1 MSKGDEV
8 MIEIG
13 EKDETDPG
21 GVAKVEA
28 ASWSGAKKSNE
39 SIALQLGSNVRVT

>member
-1 MSKGDEV
+1 MEVSKGDEV

-21 GVAKVEA
+21 GVAKVD
-28 ASWSGAKKSNE
+28 
-39 SIALQLGSNVRVT
+39 LR